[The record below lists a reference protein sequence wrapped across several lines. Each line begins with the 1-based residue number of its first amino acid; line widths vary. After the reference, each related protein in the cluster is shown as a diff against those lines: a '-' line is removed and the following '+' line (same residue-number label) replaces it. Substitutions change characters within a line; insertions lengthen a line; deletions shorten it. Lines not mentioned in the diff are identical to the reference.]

1 MNWSTPFYG
10 VGESVSI
17 ISLPLYVNVSQSFVL
32 GRPIVL
38 PLYMSS
44 SAFNF
49 VSMTSYTNFCFMRR
63 IRHSAFSAENGSL
76 RDGMAETLWFYS
88 QNLPTVALLL
98 PRAGLCLALLFSF
111 SSPQPNYVVLLN
123 AGSNHRDTTFFRG
136 SNGTLTNYSRGVLIA
151 NAAWTAWRALVLL
164 CSW

>member
-17 ISLPLYVNVSQSFVL
+17 ISLPLYVNVSQSFVA

-63 IRHSAFSAENGSL
+63 IRHSAFSGENGSV
-76 RDGMAETLWFYS
+76 RDGIAETFWFYS

-98 PRAGLCLALLFSF
+98 PRAGLCLALLFAF
-111 SSPQPNYVVLLN
+111 SSPQPSYVSLVD
-123 AGSNHRDTTFFRG
+123 AGFSRRDDTFFRED
-136 SNGTLTNYSRGVLIA
+136 NGT
-151 NAAWTAWRALVLL
+151 
-164 CSW
+164 